1 MARLKLAAAL
11 LTGALAATCWWG
23 WLMLDHA
30 GQDAQ
35 ELAEV
40 RERGRQE
47 AQEQIVLD
55 RPVPEGNWMPLWL
68 QADPQWA
75 DTPYSDG
82 TIETY
87 GCGLTCAAMA
97 IKYMTV
103 QDVTPLALS
112 GVVGEE
118 CLTDRVNDMAKFCE
132 WIVANYPA
140 YGIEYSGKVW
150 RIEDALSMVDDGW
163 VVMAG
168 MEGPLGDR
176 SYGGHV
182 ILIWDVDEDG
192 NYWVRDPDDAANSER
207 PWTREE
213 LEAVTWGSFNGLRG
227 GHYGNR

>member
-68 QADPQWA
+68 QTDPQWA

-87 GCGLTCAAMA
+87 GCGLT
-97 IKYMTV
+97 
-103 QDVTPLALS
+103 
-112 GVVGEE
+112 
-118 CLTDRVNDMAKFCE
+118 
-132 WIVANYPA
+132 
-140 YGIEYSGKVW
+140 
-150 RIEDALSMVDDGW
+150 
-163 VVMAG
+163 
-168 MEGPLGDR
+168 
-176 SYGGHV
+176 
-182 ILIWDVDEDG
+182 
-192 NYWVRDPDDAANSER
+192 
-207 PWTREE
+207 
-213 LEAVTWGSFNGLRG
+213 
-227 GHYGNR
+227 